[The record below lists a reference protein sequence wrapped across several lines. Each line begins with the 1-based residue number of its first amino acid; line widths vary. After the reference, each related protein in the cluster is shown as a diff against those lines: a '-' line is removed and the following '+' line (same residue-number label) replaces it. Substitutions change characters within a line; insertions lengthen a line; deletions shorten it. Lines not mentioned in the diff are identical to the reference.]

1 MLRLD
6 PASPTPLVQQIVQ
19 GLQQLIVVERR
30 LDPGAKL
37 PSIRQFAQTH
47 GVSVFTVVEAYD
59 RLVALGVLQSR
70 PHAGFFVRQR
80 AGAGSGAGE
89 PGAPASPAE
98 ALQFDARWYLRQI
111 FESRNLEIKAGCGWL
126 PQGWLFE
133 TGVRRAF
140 RQLASEGAELGGY
153 GLPLGHQGLR
163 ELVAD
168 MLRERQIEKVSADS
182 VLLTQGSSQGLDLL
196 ARLLVKPGDAVLV
209 DEPGYPNIHY
219 ILRFL
224 GARLLPVPRTP
235 QGYDMQALEAAIAT
249 HRPRAFFTQPRLQS
263 PTNSVAPL
271 RQLLRILQLAEGA
284 DMAIVENDIYAD
296 LDPGLHPTLASL
308 DQLQRVAYLGSF
320 SKTISPNLRVG
331 YVAARSDCLQELALR
346 KMVSGLT
353 SSDLNE
359 RLVHRSLTEGRWRK
373 HLGTLRERLAVAQ
386 QRVARRLQEQGFE
399 IFSTEAQAGLYLWAR
414 HAELPDAA
422 ELSRDAATQG
432 IMLGPGHLFHSEAL
446 QTGWLRFN
454 VAFSED
460 ERLWAFLA
468 RAIREQGASA

>member
-6 PASPTPLVQQIVQ
+6 TASPTPLVVQIVQ
-19 GLQQLIVVERR
+19 GLQQLVAERT
-30 LDPGAKL
+30 LAPGAKL

-59 RLVALGVLQSR
+59 RLVALGVLMSK

-80 AGAGSGAGE
+80 AGSGAAAGE
-89 PGAPASPAE
+89 QAAAAPAE
-98 ALQFDARWYLRQI
+98 ALRFDAKWYLRQI

-133 TGVRRAF
+133 AGVRRAF

-153 GLPLGHQGLR
+153 GLPYGHLGLR

-168 MLRERQIEKVSADS
+168 MLSERQIGASAES

-219 ILRFL
+219 ILHFL
-224 GARLLPVPRTP
+224 GARLVPVPRTP
-235 QGYDMQALEAAIAT
+235 QGYDMDALEAAIAA
-249 HRPRAFFTQPRLQS
+249 HQPKAFFTQPRLQS

-331 YVAARSDCLQELALR
+331 YVAARAEWLEELAIR

-353 SSDLNE
+353 SSDLTE
-359 RLVHRSLTEGRWRK
+359 RLIHRALTEGRWRK
-373 HLGTLRERLAVAQ
+373 HLATLRERLAVAHE
-386 QRVARRLQEQGFE
+386 RVARRLHGLGFE
-399 IFSTEAQAGLYLWAR
+399 IFSVEPKAGLYLWAR
-414 HAELPDAA
+414 HPDIPDAA
-422 ELSRDAATQG
+422 VLSKEAATHS
-432 IMLGPGHLFHSEAL
+432 IMLGPGHLFYSEPR

-460 ERLWAFLA
+460 ERLWDFLA
-468 RAIREQGASA
+468 GVIREQGGE

>member
-6 PASPTPLVQQIVQ
+6 PASPTPLVVQIVD
-19 GLQQLIVVERR
+19 GLQQQIAEQGLG
-30 LDPGAKL
+30 PGAKL
-37 PSIRQFAQTH
+37 PSIRQFAHSH

-70 PHAGFFVRQR
+70 PNAGFFVRQR
-80 AGAGSGAGE
+80 AAAAAE
-89 PGAPASPAE
+89 PASDSA
-98 ALQFDARWYLRQI
+98 ALQFDAKWYLRQI
-111 FESRNLEIKAGCGWL
+111 FESRNLEVKAGCGWL

-133 TGVRRAF
+133 VGVRKAF

-153 GLPLGHQGLR
+153 GTPMGHPGLR
-163 ELVAD
+163 ALVAE
-168 MLRERQIEKVSADS
+168 MLVERQISATADS

-196 ARLLVKPGDAVLV
+196 ARYLVKPGDAVLV

-219 ILRFL
+219 ILRFM
-224 GARLLPVPRTP
+224 GARLVPVPRTP
-235 QGYDMQALEAAIAT
+235 QGYDMPALEAAIAQHAPT
-249 HRPRAFFTQPRLQS
+249 AFFTQPRLQS

-331 YVAARSDCLQELALR
+331 YVAARAAWLEELALR

-353 SSDLNE
+353 SSDLTE
-359 RLVHRSLTEGRWRK
+359 RLIHRTLTEGRWRK
-373 HLGTLRERLAVAQ
+373 HLSTLRERLAVAHG
-386 QRVARRLQEQGFE
+386 RVARRLHGLGFE
-399 IFSTEAQAGLYLWAR
+399 IFTVEPAAGLYLWAR
-414 HAELPDAA
+414 HPDMPDAA
-422 ELSRDAATQG
+422 ELSKEAAKHS
-432 IMLGPGHLFHSEAL
+432 IMLGPGHLFYSEPR

-460 ERLWAFLA
+460 ERLWVFLA
-468 RAIREQGASA
+468 AVIREQAGE